1 MATDPRLF
9 PDVRAALREAWL
21 RALLCVPVQVEGRVL
36 GTLQV
41 YRERDYLFGR
51 DDLTLATSLAD
62 QAAIAIENARL
73 FQEVQDHA
81 TQLAEANTSLQSEI
95 TERQRAEAVRQHLEV
110 QLRQAQKMEALGTLA
125 GGIAHDFNNILAV
138 ILGYAEL
145 SLYDLA
151 PGSNEWH
158 NLQQILIASGRAKH
172 LVQQIL
178 AFSRQSEQQRQPVY
192 LHLILEETLTLL
204 RASLPSTIEL
214 RQSFARHTGMVLADP
229 VQLQQVVMNLCANAE
244 YAMRP
249 KGGQLELCLDSVDID
264 ATMAATFP
272 DLIPGPHLR
281 LTVRDTGHG
290 MQPEVLE
297 RIFDPFFTTKGPGE
311 GTGMGLAV
319 VHGIITSYAGAI
331 TVASTPGQGTTFAI
345 YLPQLPGIVEV
356 TDRTEEILPRGE
368 GHILF
373 VDDETALAN
382 LAQTMLTR
390 LGYDTEV
397 YTSSRAALAAFQAA
411 PQRFDLVITDQTMP
425 HMTGE
430 ALTLALRQI
439 RSDIPII
446 LCTGFSHTMT
456 IEKAGMLGIDA
467 FLMKPLVI
475 HDLGLAIQGV
485 LASRRSSL

>member
-21 RALLCVPVQVEGRVL
+21 KALLCVPVQVGGRVL

-41 YRERDYLFGR
+41 YRERDYLFGQ

-62 QAAIAIENARL
+62 QAAIAMENARL

-81 TQLAEANTSLQSEI
+81 TQLAEANTALQSEI
-95 TERQRAEAVRQHLEV
+95 AERQRAEAARQHLEV
-110 QLRQAQKMEALGTLA
+110 QLHQVQKMEALGTLA

-192 LHLILEETLTLL
+192 LQLILAETLTLL

-214 RQSFARHTGMVLADP
+214 RQSLATHTGMVLADP
-229 VQLQQVVMNLCANAE
+229 VQLQQVVMNLCTNAE

-249 KGGQLELCLDSVDID
+249 KGGQLDICLDRVDID
-264 ATMAATFP
+264 ATMAATLP
-272 DLIPGPHLR
+272 DLRPGPHIR

-290 MQPEVLE
+290 MTPEVLE
-297 RIFDPFFTTKGPGE
+297 RIFEPFFTTKGPGE

-345 YLPQLPGIVEV
+345 SFPRLPDIVEV
-356 TDRTEEILPRGE
+356 TDCSEESLPKGE

-373 VDDETALAN
+373 VDDETALAK
-382 LAQTMLTR
+382 LAHAMLTR

-425 HMTGE
+425 RMTGE
-430 ALTLALRQI
+430 ALTLALRHI
-439 RSDIPII
+439 RPDIPII
-446 LCTGFSHTMT
+446 LCTGFSHIT
-456 IEKAGMLGIDA
+456 
-467 FLMKPLVI
+467 P
-475 HDLGLAIQGV
+475 H
-485 LASRRSSL
+485 SR

>member
-9 PDVRAALREAWL
+9 PEVRTALREAWL
-21 RALLCVPVQVEGRVL
+21 KALLCVPVQVGGRVL

-41 YRERDYLFGR
+41 YRERDYLFGQ

-62 QAAIAIENARL
+62 QAAITMENARL

-81 TQLAEANTSLQSEI
+81 TQLAEANTALQSEMA
-95 TERQRAEAVRQHLEV
+95 ERQRAEAARQHLEV
-110 QLRQAQKMEALGTLA
+110 QLHQVQKMEALGTLA

-145 SLYDLA
+145 SLCDLV

-172 LVQQIL
+172 LVKQIL

-192 LHLILEETLTLL
+192 VHLILEETLTLL

-214 RQSFARHTGMVLADP
+214 RQSLATHTGMMLADP
-229 VQLQQVVMNLCANAE
+229 VQLQQVVMNLCTNAE
-244 YAMRP
+244 HAMRP
-249 KGGQLELCLDSVDID
+249 KGGQLDICLDSVDID
-264 ATMAATFP
+264 ATMATTLP
-272 DLIPGPHLR
+272 DLMPGTHIR

-290 MQPEVLE
+290 MMPEVLE
-297 RIFDPFFTTKGPGE
+297 RICEPFFTTKGPGE

-319 VHGIITSYAGAI
+319 VHGIVASYAGAI

-345 YLPQLPGIVEV
+345 YFPRLPDIVEV
-356 TDRTEEILPRGE
+356 TDGTEEILPKGE

-382 LAQTMLTR
+382 LAQAMLTR

-425 HMTGE
+425 YMTGE
-430 ALTLALRQI
+430 ALTLACRHI
-439 RSDIPII
+439 RPDIPII
-446 LCTGFSHTMT
+446 LCTGFSHVMT
-456 IEKAGMLGIDA
+456 IEKAGLLGVDA

-475 HDLGLAIQGV
+475 HDLGLAIQRV
-485 LASRRSSL
+485 LASRRSLL

>member
-1 MATDPRLF
+1 M
-9 PDVRAALREAWL
+9 
-21 RALLCVPVQVEGRVL
+21 
-36 GTLQV
+36 
-41 YRERDYLFGR
+41 
-51 DDLTLATSLAD
+51 
-62 QAAIAIENARL
+62 
-73 FQEVQDHA
+73 
-81 TQLAEANTSLQSEI
+81 SLQSEI

-125 GGIAHDFNNILAV
+125 GGIAHDFNNVLAV

-151 PGSNEWH
+151 PGSSEWH
-158 NLQQILIASGRAKH
+158 NLRQIFIASGRAKH

-214 RQSFARHTGMVLADP
+214 RQSLARHTGMILADP

-264 ATMAATFP
+264 ATMATTFP
-272 DLIPGPHLR
+272 DLTPGPYLR

-331 TVASTPGQGTTFAI
+331 TVASTPGHGTTFAI
-345 YLPQLPGIVEV
+345 YLPRLADVVEV
-356 TDRTEEILPRGE
+356 INRTEELLPKGE

-390 LGYDTEV
+390 LGYSTEV

-411 PQRFDLVITDQTMP
+411 PQHF
-425 HMTGE
+425 
-430 ALTLALRQI
+430 
-439 RSDIPII
+439 SIP
-446 LCTGFSHTMT
+446 
-456 IEKAGMLGIDA
+456 LGR
-467 FLMKPLVI
+467 PL
-475 HDLGLAIQGV
+475 
-485 LASRRSSL
+485 